1 MSKMSYMTVTK
12 ITEEKGE
19 NHFETW
25 LISNYT
31 QIKNNIIKCLSNSCS
46 KHAAAQNNKQRHI

>member
-1 MSKMSYMTVTK
+1 MSYMTLTK

-19 NHFETW
+19 NDFATW
-25 LISNYT
+25 SIPNFT
-31 QIKNNIIKCLSNSCS
+31 QIKNNNIIKCLSNSCS